1 MKSLFIGC
9 MILFAVTGLS
19 AQTSNAVLFT
29 ENGEKFT
36 VILNGLRQNNTPET
50 NVKITGLNAEFY
62 KLKIIFDNQ
71 ALGEKN
77 MNLQLQYG
85 SETSYCIKKNNKG
98 EYVLRF
104 VSQVPLAEAPASS
117 PAQSVIV
124 YNASPAP
131 APVQS
136 YSQTTTTTTTT
147 QGTSNPDAVNVS
159 MGVNVGGQGGSLNIN
174 MSGMDME
181 SSSSSQTVTHS
192 STVTTTTTET
202 APPPAPVAY
211 LPGYSGPIGCPV
223 PMSPSDFSSLKQT
236 IASKTFEDTRM
247 TIAKSVLSD
256 RCVITSQVK
265 ELCNLFTFEENKL
278 EIAKFAYDHTY
289 DIGNYFKVNDVFTFE
304 TSVEELNT
312 YIQSRR

>member
-1 MKSLFIGC
+1 MKPLFFSLC
-9 MILFAVTGLS
+9 LLFAVAGMS

-36 VILNGLRQNNTPET
+36 VILNGLRQNNAPET

-62 KLKIIFDNQ
+62 KMKIIFDNQ
-71 ALGEKN
+71 TLGEKN

-85 SETSYCIKKNNKG
+85 TETTYSIKKNNKG

-104 VSQVPLAEAPASS
+104 VSQVPLAEAPVSA
-117 PAQSVIV
+117 PAQSVVV
-124 YNASPAP
+124 YNASHASV
-131 APVQS
+131 PVQN

-147 QGTSNPDAVNVS
+147 QGTSDPDAVNVN
-159 MGVNVGGQGGSLNIN
+159 MGINVGGQGGSLNIS

-181 SSSSSQTVTHS
+181 GTSSSQTVTHS
-192 STVTTTTTET
+192 TTTTTTTT
-202 APPPAPVAY
+202 AVVPEPAPVAY

-247 TIAKSVLSD
+247 TIAKSVLGD
-256 RCVITSQVK
+256 RCVISDQVK
-265 ELCNLFTFEENKL
+265 ELCGLFTFEENKL
-278 EIAKFAYDHTY
+278 EIAKFAYDRTY

-304 TSVEELNT
+304 SSIEELND
-312 YIQSRR
+312 YIRTRR